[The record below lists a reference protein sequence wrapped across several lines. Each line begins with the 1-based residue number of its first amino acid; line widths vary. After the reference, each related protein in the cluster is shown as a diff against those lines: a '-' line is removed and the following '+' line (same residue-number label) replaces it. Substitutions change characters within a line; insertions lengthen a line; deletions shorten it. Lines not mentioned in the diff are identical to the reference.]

1 MNIQIFCNHT
11 DNRLRSSKPITY
23 EGKFIHTILTFT
35 GAFLFSIILIVLVHE
50 IGHFLAF
57 HWRGYDAVSIRIN
70 PFMGTTSCKQ
80 DVQMQDAV
88 FIALGGTIFNLSIA
102 SLSGITLRFTR
113 NTHYTHWIL
122 VKMYAAMTFLMEG
135 IVIITGLFFRK
146 NVTDFAWLIQLG
158 WSPIFVGFLG
168 FIFVGIGG
176 YLSYEIWSILEITPE
191 SPRKRIILL
200 NSPYILYFGLAFF
213 VGQWLL
219 PSEMSFIKSF
229 LAVGMILHWLYLG
242 IRIFLAPAILPGIQK
257 RMRGDIPDETIST
270 SKFNLLLG
278 CASWVLSLLVLN

>member
-1 MNIQIFCNHT
+1 MNIQIFSINT

-70 PFMGTTSCKQ
+70 PFMGTTTCKQ

-102 SLSGITLRFTR
+102 SISAITLRFTR
-113 NTHYTHWIL
+113 NTHWIL

-135 IVIITGLFFRK
+135 IVIITGLFFQET
-146 NVTDFAWLIQLG
+146 VTDFAWLIRLG

-168 FIFVGIGG
+168 IIFVGIGG
-176 YLSYEIWSILEITPE
+176 YLSYEIWIILEITPE
-191 SPRKRIILL
+191 SSRKRIILL
-200 NSPYILYFGLAFF
+200 NSPYILYSGLAFF
-213 VGQWLL
+213 IGQWLL

-242 IRIFLAPAILPGIQK
+242 IRIILAPAILPEIQK
-257 RMRGDIPDETIST
+257 RMRGDIPEVTINT
-270 SKFNLLLG
+270 SKFSLMLG
-278 CASWVLSLLVLN
+278 CASWVLSFLVLN